1 MDANPFQQ
9 GEGRGEKKESLR
21 ASSLGFS
28 SSRSPVWLL
37 QVGDAEEQGKAPGL
51 GCLQEWGWSLG
62 CAGAVAQLQF
72 IPCISQER
80 LNPVLWPQINSSPL
94 VRVLLQSL
102 GKTPLIPAASGARL
116 LPVLGTSPASC
127 S

>member
-1 MDANPFQQ
+1 MRIRSSK
-9 GEGRGEKKESLR
+9 EKGREKKRKVSGHPLWVFPALVVR
-21 ASSLGFS
+21 CGCC
-28 SSRSPVWLL
+28 RW
-37 QVGDAEEQGKAPGL
+37 GDAEEQGKAPGL
-51 GCLQEWGWSLG
+51 GCLQEWGWSSG

-102 GKTPLIPAASGARL
+102 GKTPLIPAASGAQL